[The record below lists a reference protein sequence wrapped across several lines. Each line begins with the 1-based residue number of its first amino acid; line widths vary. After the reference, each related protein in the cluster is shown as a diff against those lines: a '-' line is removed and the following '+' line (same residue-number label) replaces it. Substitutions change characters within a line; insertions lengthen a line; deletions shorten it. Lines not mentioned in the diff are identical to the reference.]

1 MNIEHIQKDP
11 DHNIVEQNFKI
22 ATSAPIGN
30 WKRKATFVGTQ
41 CSEEF
46 DFFFSWPSPF
56 YILDFFFWSMN
67 LENWSKVSHID
78 SRWTTETS
86 TIMQCVYTILYAE
99 KRNATTTLLLCLNGS
114 FGWHWN
120 KGCIRSFFS
129 LLTHCSTWREKH
141 NIVVGFYVFIRRF
154 NWFALLPYLPVI
166 FQIRFYRISSQNIS
180 PKSIWKCSS
189 KLTKSTQDMSSRW
202 VDPTH
207 SRLKMEK

>member
-1 MNIEHIQKDP
+1 MKNSTFFLVGQVHFIYW
-11 DHNIVEQNFKI
+11 
-22 ATSAPIGN
+22 TS
-30 WKRKATFVGTQ
+30 
-41 CSEEF
+41 
-46 DFFFSWPSPF
+46 FS
-56 YILDFFFWSMN
+56 D
-67 LENWSKVSHID
+67 
-78 SRWTTETS
+78 RWTWRIEVRFPILTAELQRLS
-86 TIMQCVYTILYAE
+86 CNVYTILYAE